1 MPAGQESEAMKIHQ
15 LPVAAALA
23 SVHGR
28 AEGLDAAEALQRLAE
43 FGPNT
48 VAAETREPL
57 GLRLAREYFHFFSL
71 ILWIAAALALLAE
84 WQAPGEGM
92 AKIGFSIVAVIV
104 ISGSFSFWQEHR
116 IERSLAALRQLLP
129 QQIQVL
135 REGCVSALPVDRL
148 VPGDIVA
155 IEAGQRVPADCRLIE
170 AHQIRVDMATI
181 TGESA
186 PRARDAQ
193 ASTDE
198 QWTAARNILLAGTA
212 IVSGRG
218 RALVFATGARTEFGR
233 IARLTQTAGDIVSPL
248 RLELARLSRRIAF
261 IAVSI
266 GAAFLVIGTL
276 LGMPFWRDLM
286 FSIGI
291 IVAMVPEGLLPTL
304 TLALVLASQRMAR
317 RQVLIRH
324 LPAVETLGSATV
336 ICTDKTG
343 TLTENR
349 MRVHSLLAGMD
360 LHPLAGFELDAAAR
374 SHHRHLAAAA
384 GACHSLE
391 ASIVDG
397 RRTLQ
402 GDPMEIALVAMADR
416 LGAPHRGLR
425 RIDEHPF
432 DSDRMRQSVLVE
444 DATGKR
450 TLYCKG
456 APETVLPLCSRMV
469 LDGGTEPL
477 DAARRSA
484 IRQAQEDMAARGLR
498 VIAFAWRD
506 AGQPDEDALAER
518 ELVFCGLIALADP
531 PRPEVPAAIRTCR
544 EAGIRVI
551 MVTGDHPQTAV
562 AVAREIG
569 LVQSAEPVVIT
580 GTELQRLSATQL
592 QIALDAPDLVFA
604 RLAADQKLRIVQAL
618 RDKQHIVA
626 VTGDGVND
634 APALKAAHIGIA
646 MGRSGTDVA
655 REAADM
661 VLLDDNFASIVS
673 AVEEGRAVF
682 ANIRRFLT
690 YVLVHNVAEL
700 VPFLAFALFRL
711 PVALTPIQA
720 LAIDMGTDSL
730 TALGLGAERP
740 DPQAMCRPPR
750 PRSQRLLDLP
760 LALRA
765 YLFLGTIEAAGAMS
779 AFLFVLHHGGW
790 RYGQMPGVDDP
801 LYLQATTAALCAIIV
816 MQVVNVF
823 LCRSPVRSVRA
834 TGFGGNRWILAG
846 VALELALLALFAY
859 TPWGNALLGTA
870 PPPAAVWWCILGF
883 ALCMLIL
890 EEARKAVLRRGLPG
904 LSRRGGESAP

>member
-1 MPAGQESEAMKIHQ
+1 MKIHQ
-15 LPVAAALA
+15 LPVAEALA
-23 SVHGR
+23 SVHGH
-28 AEGLDAAEALQRLAE
+28 AEGLDAAEALQRLTE
-43 FGPNT
+43 YGPNT

-71 ILWIAAALALLAE
+71 ILWVAAALALLAE

-92 AKIGFSIVAVIV
+92 AKVGISIVAVIV

-135 REGCVSALPVDRL
+135 RAGCVTALPVERL

-170 AHQIRVDMATI
+170 AHQVRVDMATI

-193 ASTDE
+193 ASIEE

-212 IVSGRG
+212 VVSGRG

-233 IARLTQTAGDIVSPL
+233 IARLTQTAGDVVSPL
-248 RLELARLSRRIAF
+248 RLELARLSRRIAV

-266 GAAFLVIGTL
+266 GAAFLIVGTV
-276 LGMPFWRDLM
+276 LGMPFWRDLI

-349 MRVHSLLAGMD
+349 MRVHSLLAGAD
-360 LHPLAGFELDAAAR
+360 LRPLADFERDAPAR
-374 SHHRHLAAAA
+374 GHHRHLVAAA

-391 ASIVDG
+391 DSMVDG
-397 RRTLQ
+397 RHALQ

-425 RIDEHPF
+425 RVDEHPF

-444 DATGKR
+444 DAAGKR
-450 TLYCKG
+450 SLYCKG
-456 APETVLPLCSRMV
+456 APETVLPLCTRIA
-469 LDGGTEPL
+469 LDGDTAPL

-498 VIAFAWRD
+498 VLAFAWRE
-506 AGQPDEDALAER
+506 AGQAGEDAMSER
-518 ELVFCGLIALADP
+518 ELVFCGLVGLEDP
-531 PRPEVPAAIRTCR
+531 PRGEVPAAIRTCR

-580 GTELQRLSATQL
+580 GAELQRLS
-592 QIALDAPDLVFA
+592 
-604 RLAADQKLRIVQAL
+604 
-618 RDKQHIVA
+618 
-626 VTGDGVND
+626 
-634 APALKAAHIGIA
+634 
-646 MGRSGTDVA
+646 
-655 REAADM
+655 
-661 VLLDDNFASIVS
+661 
-673 AVEEGRAVF
+673 
-682 ANIRRFLT
+682 
-690 YVLVHNVAEL
+690 
-700 VPFLAFALFRL
+700 
-711 PVALTPIQA
+711 
-720 LAIDMGTDSL
+720 
-730 TALGLGAERP
+730 
-740 DPQAMCRPPR
+740 
-750 PRSQRLLDLP
+750 
-760 LALRA
+760 
-765 YLFLGTIEAAGAMS
+765 
-779 AFLFVLHHGGW
+779 
-790 RYGQMPGVDDP
+790 
-801 LYLQATTAALCAIIV
+801 
-816 MQVVNVF
+816 
-823 LCRSPVRSVRA
+823 
-834 TGFGGNRWILAG
+834 
-846 VALELALLALFAY
+846 
-859 TPWGNALLGTA
+859 
-870 PPPAAVWWCILGF
+870 
-883 ALCMLIL
+883 
-890 EEARKAVLRRGLPG
+890 
-904 LSRRGGESAP
+904 